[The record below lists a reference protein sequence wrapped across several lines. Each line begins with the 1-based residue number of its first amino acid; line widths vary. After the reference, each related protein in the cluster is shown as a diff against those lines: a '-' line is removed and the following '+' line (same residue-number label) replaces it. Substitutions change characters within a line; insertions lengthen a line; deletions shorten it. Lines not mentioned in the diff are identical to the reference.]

1 MLDQDF
7 EVCQMD
13 KAFFGD
19 NFREQIAVLIP
30 GAMQQGILLVH
41 KSLVNVCQPG
51 LASFDPDVP
60 GEGTWESWQ
69 HADSL
74 IDSGAVGFYHTH
86 PRGFDNFSS
95 QDWNFID
102 GLAQANGKKFIW
114 HVMQPDG
121 LETARCVCAH
131 MRHKGHVDVYDFG
144 TIVTETTDTILGL
157 PLPPAWSELHRNGVS
172 SLSIARMDID
182 E

>member
-7 EVCQMD
+7 EICQLETQ
-13 KAFFGD
+13 FLSPD

-30 GAMQQGILLVH
+30 GAMQDGVLLAH

-51 LASFDPDVP
+51 LASFDQDSP

-74 IDSGAVGFYHTH
+74 IESGAVGFYHTH
-86 PRGFDNFSS
+86 PPNFSEFS
-95 QDWNFID
+95 PQDWKFIE

-114 HVMQPDG
+114 HLMQPANYS
-121 LETARCVCAH
+121 TARCVCAH
-131 MRHKGHVDVYDFG
+131 MRHRGYVDVYDFG
-144 TIVTETTDTILGL
+144 CISMNHTDTVVGL
-157 PLPPAWSELHRNGVS
+157 PLPPAWSTKSPTMH
-172 SLSIARMDID
+172 IARMDED